1 MTTTMSGPPPLQRGA
16 SLAGRLVERG
26 GFPYPQHCELS
37 SHLALE
43 GKRRSGGEK
52 FGMRTSKKSA
62 QFTLLPSG
70 RGILKH
76 DSGKI
81 KGPTATSPPATQR
94 SSQKRIRLQHATHHQ
109 SERASTLEQP
119 SALPASLFPSSLMND
134 RQKKLCTTTTV
145 IV

>member
-1 MTTTMSGPPPLQRGA
+1 MGKCVGPPSDQDDGENDESDDDDVGPGPPPLQRGA

-81 KGPTATSPPATQR
+81 KGPTATSPP
-94 SSQKRIRLQHATHHQ
+94 
-109 SERASTLEQP
+109 P
-119 SALPASLFPSSLMND
+119 M
-134 RQKKLCTTTTV
+134 
-145 IV
+145 